1 MQSSEMLMELLIFL
15 LIIAALLIIYYYTR
29 VYRKPKI
36 DKGSYLAA
44 LEYLADGN
52 EKWAIQKFKETVRDD
67 SENVQA
73 YLRLGD
79 LLRKRGFANNAL
91 KIHKDLT
98 FRGNLSGE
106 IKDKIQ
112 FSLLLDYEAAGN
124 YKAAIELANT
134 IIEND
139 KTYKNE
145 AALRLLNYLE
155 REEKWQ
161 EAYLTVKKCFKEL
174 TPQLVKK
181 SALYLVFEGL
191 KIQEKG
197 EGRDARIKFKEA
209 MKIDPDCAAAFY
221 YLGKSYYVEDRLE
234 DAIHEWENLC
244 RTLPKKAYLTFKD
257 LERSWFEMGKFT
269 EAEKLYKSILSKDS
283 KNVFAT
289 VALAAIHNKK
299 EDFDRALDVMERLG
313 EDHQHDPQIVGFK
326 LKILANKNQY
336 KQAVNQAL
344 DYFNKRYDLSE
355 RRFECQECQ
364 FKIDEPIWIC
374 PQCKSIDSFD
384 Y

>member
-1 MQSSEMLMELLIFL
+1 MQSSDLLMELLIIL
-15 LIIAALLIIYYYTR
+15 LVIAALIIIYYYTR
-29 VYRKPKI
+29 VYRKPKA

-98 FRGNLSGE
+98 FRGNLFPE
-106 IKDKIQ
+106 IRDKIQ
-112 FSLLLDYEAAGN
+112 FSLLLDYEATGN
-124 YKAAIELANT
+124 YKVAIELANS

-139 KTYKNE
+139 KTYQNE

-155 REEKWQ
+155 REERWQ
-161 EAYLTVKKCFKEL
+161 EAFLTIKKCFKEL
-174 TPQLVKK
+174 TPLLIKK

-197 EGRDARIKFKEA
+197 EGREARIKFKES
-209 MKIDPDCAAAFY
+209 MKIDPECAAAFY
-221 YLGKSYYVEDRLE
+221 CLGKSYYVEDRLE

-269 EAEKLYKSILSKDS
+269 EAEKLYKGILAKDS
-283 KNVFAT
+283 KNIFAT
-289 VALAAIHNKK
+289 VALAEIYTKK
-299 EDFDRALDVMERLG
+299 EDFERALDVLDRLG
-313 EDHQHDPQIVGFK
+313 DENQHDPQIVGFK
-326 LKILANKNQY
+326 LKILSNKNQY
-336 KQAVNQAL
+336 KQAIHHAL

-364 FKIDEPIWIC
+364 YKSDEPIWIC

-384 Y
+384 F